1 MKESGTP
8 RDVPFSRSCNLTV
21 PVTIPP
27 GSPVTRPT
35 LILLRLGVLV
45 PFVYYGTQAAAAPFF
60 PGFSFVGTTASE
72 MGSTLSR
79 HPAIFNVGIMA
90 LGVTMLLA
98 SVGFLLALR
107 HTGVNPTL

>member
-1 MKESGTP
+1 MKENGTP
-8 RDVPFSRSCNLTV
+8 RDVPFARSCDMTV

-35 LILLRLGVLV
+35 LFLLRLGVLV

-60 PGFSFVGTTASE
+60 PHFSFVGTTASE
-72 MGSTLSR
+72 IGSSLSR

-90 LGVTMLLA
+90 LGVIALLA
-98 SVGFLLALR
+98 SAGFLI
-107 HTGVNPTL
+107 